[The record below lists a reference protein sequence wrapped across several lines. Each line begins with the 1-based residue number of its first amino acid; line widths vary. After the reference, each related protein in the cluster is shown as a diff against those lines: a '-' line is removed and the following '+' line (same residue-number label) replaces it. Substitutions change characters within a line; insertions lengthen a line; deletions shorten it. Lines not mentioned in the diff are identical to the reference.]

1 MATHLALLR
10 IQKVLNVLM
19 SRPLTHAV
27 LGACAALALAG
38 CAVKKPAAPPAGA
51 ASGAA
56 SVNAAGVIACQ
67 AQEASN
73 PLIGT
78 WYAVSTPRGMAGQ
91 MQTVTVLKPDGT
103 MSYESQLKVGKRI
116 RPALRE
122 TGCWTYTNG
131 IYTMQTTRSNG
142 EPVDIEDP
150 IYRNRYRVERVDA
163 QRMTLRE
170 DIKGGQSSS
179 AKKMAP
185 NYRLP

>member
-1 MATHLALLR
+1 
-10 IQKVLNVLM
+10 
-19 SRPLTHAV
+19 
-27 LGACAALALAG
+27 
-38 CAVKKPAAPPAGA
+38 
-51 ASGAA
+51 
-56 SVNAAGVIACQ
+56 
-67 AQEASN
+67 
-73 PLIGT
+73 
-78 WYAVSTPRGMAGQ
+78 